1 MQSFAIKQK
10 WNLIKMLTLG
20 ENQNIMDMSKKSHIG
35 RRAFLG
41 TGLTAAAS
49 VAVGNS
55 FHGAPAPGALNLQKL
70 KEQHPYNERTH
81 LAMPTNAFGKTGFKV
96 GVLSLGGQA
105 TLEQAG
111 TEEQSEKMI
120 NRAIDLGVNYIDT
133 AASYGKGV
141 SQKHIGMV
149 MKTRRKEVWLSTK
162 THDRSYDGSMR
173 LLEESLNSLQTD
185 HLDMWQLHN
194 VQRQDQVDQ
203 IFADD
208 GALKALIK
216 AKEEGVVRHLGVTG
230 HYEPMILLECLNR
243 FDFDAIL
250 MAVNAADVHYLSF
263 KNYLLPEAQKK
274 GVAIIGMKVATRG
287 RMIST
292 WTPPPLE
299 EQPERMRT
307 PLPGT
312 ITIKEALNYNM
323 TLPVSTTILG
333 VDNLEQIEENMKIAS
348 EFSPLSDQEMQALEF
363 KTLPIVRQG
372 LYFRRWNLGA

>member
-1 MQSFAIKQK
+1 MA
-10 WNLIKMLTLG
+10 
-20 ENQNIMDMSKKSHIG
+20 
-35 RRAFLG
+35 
-41 TGLTAAAS
+41 AAAS
-49 VAVGNS
+49 VAVGNPL
-55 FHGAPAPGALNLQKL
+55 HGTPAPGGLNLQKL
-70 KEQHPYNERTH
+70 KSEHPYNERTH

-96 GVLSLGGQA
+96 GILSLGGQA
-105 TLEQAG
+105 TLEQPG

-120 NRAIDLGVNYIDT
+120 NRAIDLGINYIDT
-133 AASYGKGV
+133 AASYGRGI
-141 SQKHIGMV
+141 SQKNIGRV
-149 MKTRRKEVWLSTK
+149 LKTRRKEVWISTK

-194 VQRQDQVDQ
+194 VKRQDEVDK

-216 AKEEGVVRHLGVTG
+216 AKEEGVVRYLGITG
-230 HYEPMILLECLNR
+230 HYEPMILVDCLKKFK
-243 FDFDAIL
+243 FDGIL
-250 MAVNAADVHYLSF
+250 MALNAADVHYLSF
-263 KNYLLPEAQKK
+263 KNYLLPEAQKH

-299 EQPERMRT
+299 EQPARMRT

-312 ITIKEALNYNM
+312 ITIQEALSYNM
-323 TLPVSTTILG
+323 SLPVSTTI
-333 VDNLEQIEENMKIAS
+333 EQIEENMEIAS
-348 EFSPLSDQEMQALEF
+348 QFSPLTDEELQALEY

-372 LYFRRWNLGA
+372 LYFRRWDLGA